1 MIQQT
6 LNKVEI
12 RNAVGGDGVKIWEHI
27 KKHGGLD
34 LNSAYCYMVI
44 CHHHGNSCYVAVNG
58 NRLAG
63 FVTAYYL
70 PDLKDTLFV
79 WQVGVDPDFRGQGVA
94 SQLLDSII
102 RNHPNIHEINT
113 TIEPAN
119 KASQNLFKSFAKRH
133 GFSIASKKFIRAED
147 FPGNA
152 THADED
158 LFILRKT
165 NQ

>member
-63 FVTAYYL
+63 FVTAYSL

>member
-6 LNKVEI
+6 LEKIEI
-12 RNAVGGDGVKIWEHI
+12 RNAVGGDGVRIWELI
-27 KKHGGLD
+27 KEHGGLD

-44 CHHHGNSCYVAVNG
+44 CHHHGKNCYVAVKD

-79 WQVGVDPDFRGQGVA
+79 WQIGVDPDFRGQGIA
-94 SQLLDSII
+94 SKLLDSIV
-102 RNHPNIHEINT
+102 RNHSNIHEINT
-113 TIEPAN
+113 TIEPVN
-119 KASQNLFKSFAKRH
+119 QASKNLFMSFAKRH
-133 GFSIASKKFIRAED
+133 GFSVTSKKFIRAED
-147 FPGNA
+147 FPGISK
-152 THADED
+152 HADED
-158 LFILRKT
+158 LYILRKT